1 MKGLAL
7 RRELNSTAPGYVVVG
22 KGPNI
27 EARARLFLKSGVAVP
42 TYIKMGTNAWTLAG
56 SYRAIAYLTDHASI
70 ETYRGDRLAD
80 GVAGIL
86 KLEGTDS
93 STVHVGVDCGYAN
106 PETRRAVELAAVHF
120 VQVSFEA
127 QGYTVEDVQSLNLGY
142 DLLAINALSTLK
154 LEVKGTDASTP
165 RFFLTRNERQCAG
178 FDEGWRLV
186 MVTSART
193 APKQQVMTIQ
203 EVERIFDLDPL
214 AWECTQRA

>member
-1 MKGLAL
+1 M
-7 RRELNSTAPGYVVVG
+7 
-22 KGPNI
+22 
-27 EARARLFLKSGVAVP
+27 
-42 TYIKMGTNAWTLAG
+42 
-56 SYRAIAYLTDHASI
+56 
-70 ETYRGDRLAD
+70 
-80 GVAGIL
+80 
-86 KLEGTDS
+86 
-93 STVHVGVDCGYAN
+93 
-106 PETRRAVELAAVHF
+106 HF